1 MCRIMTSNYK
11 NCVTENG
18 ISISGDRGK
27 RAGFTGPALPEL
39 APKFEFWKVWHNTL
53 GKIPKEA
60 SDRYYVREYYK
71 QVLKGLDPAAVLK
84 KIPEGS
90 ILLCYETADE
100 FCHRHL
106 VAYWFELFLGIS
118 TSEVIEN
125 PKRETV
131 RKVNRPEY
139 LKRMLE
145 DVIKEEYDMNDFTII
160 KMLYEKQRARR
171 KALSLTRTDN
181 NVNID

>member
-18 ISISGDRGK
+18 ISISGARGK
-27 RAGFTGPALPEL
+27 RAGFTGTALPEL
-39 APKFEFWKVWHNTL
+39 APKKEFWQVWHNSL

-71 QVLKGLDPAAVLK
+71 QVLSGLDPAAILK
-84 KIPEGS
+84 KIPDGS
-90 ILLCYETADE
+90 ILLCYEKPDE

-106 VAYWFELFLGIS
+106 VAFWFELFLGIS

-131 RKVNRPEY
+131 RKVSRPDY
-139 LKRMLE
+139 LKQMLE
-145 DVIKEEYDMNDFTII
+145 DVIKEEFDINNFDII
-160 KMLYEKQRARR
+160 KVLYEKNLTRR
-171 KALSLTRTDN
+171 KCLTLKSN
-181 NVNID
+181 YNKI

>member
-27 RAGFTGPALPEL
+27 RAGFTGTALPEL
-39 APKFEFWKVWHNTL
+39 APKLEFWKVWHNSL

-60 SDRYYVREYYK
+60 SDRYYVREYYR
-71 QVLKGLDPAAVLK
+71 QVLRGLDPAAELK

-90 ILLCYETADE
+90 ILLCYEKSDE

-106 VAYWFELFLGIS
+106 VAFWFELFLGIF

-131 RKVNRPEY
+131 RKVSRPDY
-139 LKRMLE
+139 LKQMLE
-145 DVIKEEYDMNDFTII
+145 DVIKEEFDINDFDII
-160 KMLYEKQRARR
+160 RALYEKNLTRR
-171 KALSLTRTDN
+171 KCLTLKSN
-181 NVNID
+181 YNKI